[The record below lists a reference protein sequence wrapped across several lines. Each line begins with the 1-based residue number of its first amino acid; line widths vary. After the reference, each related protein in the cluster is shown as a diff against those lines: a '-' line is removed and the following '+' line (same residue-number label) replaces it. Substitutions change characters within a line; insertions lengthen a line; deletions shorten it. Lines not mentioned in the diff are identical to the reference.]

1 MATSEEFSGA
11 TGSYLIGRSN
21 LADRIVD
28 AWRDMDAST
37 GRLLREQPTEAR
49 LLFYVLMSDMIFFL
63 SWSIKAVVTPTAE
76 AAERLPLEVSFWL
89 VFALLCRTSAIYFMS
104 ILIGSAARIMGGTG
118 TWRETRTAV
127 FWGAL
132 VAAPFGFL
140 CAIIT
145 VVLNALEP
153 VIPMLGADWV
163 ALPPYWV
170 SLIPF
175 VWFISAGLAR
185 AHNFERVSTVFAAM
199 SSIAVAG
206 IVLAM
211 YLRAQGVI

>member
-1 MATSEEFSGA
+1 MVTSDEFSAGI
-11 TGSYLIGRSN
+11 GSYVIGRSN

-37 GRLLREQPTEAR
+37 ARLLREQPTEGR

-63 SWSIKAVVTPTAE
+63 SWSIKAVVAPTAE
-76 AAERLPLEVSFWL
+76 AAARLPLEISFFL
-89 VFALLCRTSAIYFMS
+89 VFALLCRTSAIYFLS
-104 ILIGSAARIMGGTG
+104 IVIGSAARVLGGTG

-132 VAAPFGFL
+132 VAAPFGFFFAL
-140 CAIIT
+140 VT
-145 VVLNALEP
+145 VVLSAMEP
-153 VIPMLGADWV
+153 VFPILGAEWI
-163 ALPPYWV
+163 ALPPYWL

-185 AHNFERVSTVFAAM
+185 AHNFERVSNVFAAM

-206 IVLAM
+206 ILLAM

>member
-1 MATSEEFSGA
+1 MVTSDEFSGA
-11 TGSYLIGRSN
+11 IGSYVVGRSN

-37 GRLLREQPTEAR
+37 GRLLREKPTEAR
-49 LLFYVLMSDMIFFL
+49 LLFYVLMSDMVFFL
-63 SWSIKAVVTPTAE
+63 SWSIKAVVVPTAE
-76 AAERLPLEVSFWL
+76 AAARLPLEISFWL
-89 VFALLCRTSAIYFMS
+89 VFALLCRTSAIYFLS

-140 CAIIT
+140 CALIT
-145 VVLNALEP
+145 VALTALEP
-153 VIPMLGADWV
+153 VIPALGADWI
-163 ALPPYWV
+163 ALPPYWA

-175 VWFISAGLAR
+175 VWFISAGIAR
-185 AHNFERVSTVFAAM
+185 AHNFERVFNVFAAM
-199 SSIAVAG
+199 SAIAVAA

-211 YLRAQGVI
+211 YLRAQGII